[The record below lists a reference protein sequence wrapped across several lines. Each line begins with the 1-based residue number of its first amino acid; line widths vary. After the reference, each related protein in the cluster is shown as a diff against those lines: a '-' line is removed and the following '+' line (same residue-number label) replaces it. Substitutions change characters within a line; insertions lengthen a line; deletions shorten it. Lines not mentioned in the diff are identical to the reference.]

1 MIKYQW
7 FDSTRVHFAVHP
19 CEVTTLMIN
28 DFTIERCTRRR
39 KRIRQIAAHNHA
51 SRAFVRGLPVRQN
64 PISAPGAQIMTS
76 CIPLRPIFVRL
87 FGRIT
92 KNKFV

>member
-1 MIKYQW
+1 M
-7 FDSTRVHFAVHP
+7 VHL
-19 CEVTTLMIN
+19 CEVILLMDN
-28 DFTIERCTRRR
+28 ELTIERYTRGR

-76 CIPLRPIFVRL
+76 CIPLRPILVRL

>member
-1 MIKYQW
+1 M
-7 FDSTRVHFAVHP
+7 HFAVHL
-19 CEVTTLMIN
+19 CEVTVLISN
-28 DFTIERCTRRR
+28 RLPIKRCTYGRMA
-39 KRIRQIAAHNHA
+39 IRQIAAHNHA
-51 SRAFVRGLPVRQN
+51 SRAFVRGLPVRQDL
-64 PISAPGAQIMTS
+64 ISAPGAQITTS